1 MIDFRGPPRKSQKSY
16 QNLMIND
23 KKSLSFINQLGKTL
37 ISLIGTRAPCAST
50 YLVRADFRSLY
61 ARTRTYTHIIMITHT
76 HARVHGDTQSNL
88 PIYLSV

>member
-1 MIDFRGPPRKSQKSY
+1 MIK
-16 QNLMIND
+16 NLYHLSIN
-23 KKSLSFINQLGKTL
+23 L

-76 HARVHGDTQSNL
+76 HARVYGDTQSNL